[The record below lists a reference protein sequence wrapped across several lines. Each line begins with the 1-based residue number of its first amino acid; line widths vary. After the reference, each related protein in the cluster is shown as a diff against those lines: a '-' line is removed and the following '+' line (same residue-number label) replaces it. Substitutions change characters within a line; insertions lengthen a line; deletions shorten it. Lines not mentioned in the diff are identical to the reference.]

1 MAQSQL
7 SLNDY
12 LLFLKNAVINDTSH
26 NDLFQAA
33 GGQAEWT
40 MNVDERHTIQ
50 LIKTGYTGPAPVG
63 RPFRLPNLS
72 YTVAFPQYDRRLTL
86 SLYVSYPSSHA
97 AVNKATFVQ
106 CIQYFLE
113 HPNTLTCTIPATNPG
128 A

>member
-1 MAQSQL
+1 MAQPQL
-7 SLNDY
+7 SLKDY

-33 GGQAEWT
+33 GGEAEWI

-50 LIKTGYTGPAPVG
+50 LIKTGYTGPAPAG

-72 YTVAFPQYDRRLTL
+72 YKVLFPEYDDSLTL
-86 SLYVSYPSSHA
+86 SPYVSYPSSDV

-106 CIQYFLE
+106 CIQYFID
-113 HPNTLTCTIPATNPG
+113 HPNTLSRTIPATNPG